1 MRTQYISKIIP
12 LRKLLNCQK
21 FLRNGMKNLGWWMG
35 HKEDFFE
42 FTYLQK
48 VKNIIDEASVN
59 EYVKNK
65 EVTKI

>member
-1 MRTQYISKIIP
+1 
-12 LRKLLNCQK
+12 
-21 FLRNGMKNLGWWMG
+21 MG

-65 EVTKI
+65 EVTKIWKGMQSVKVFLLVL